1 MIYDYDNGILMNQLY
16 ERKNDMEL
24 QQLQYFLVAAKYEHV
39 TKAAN
44 ALHIAQPALSQS
56 IKRLEA
62 ELGVKLFERK
72 KGGITLSDSGKV
84 LVQELQP
91 VMKSLDNLP
100 KKLAE
105 ISRKQHQTI
114 HLNVL
119 AASILVTDCII
130 AYKAQHPDVN
140 FQFVQSQS
148 TTDYDL
154 CITATVHKKNP
165 GVNQIAVEEK
175 FYLAVPSDS
184 QYAKYTEIDLAEV
197 ANEGFIVMADTRPI
211 RSICDQFCLSAGFT
225 PDIVFE
231 SVNFESVR
239 SLISAGMGVGFWPE
253 YSWDTTRNYQ
263 NMTLLPIKSPD
274 CTRDIIFTY
283 NPQFSENTIAKDFFE
298 FLVDYTKQRKEH
310 HEKLMIQH

>member
-1 MIYDYDNGILMNQLY
+1 
-16 ERKNDMEL
+16 MEL
-24 QQLQYFLVAAKYEHV
+24 QQLQYFLVAAKYEHI

-44 ALHIAQPALSQS
+44 SLHIAQPALSQS

-62 ELGVKLFERK
+62 ELGVKLFDRK
-72 KGGITLSDSGKV
+72 KGGISLSDSGKV
-84 LVQELQP
+84 LVQEFQP
-91 VMKSLDNLP
+91 IMKSLDNLP

-105 ISRKQHQTI
+105 TARKQHQTI

-130 AYKAQHPDVN
+130 AYKAKHPDVN

-148 TTDYDL
+148 TMDYDL
-154 CITATVHKKNP
+154 CVTASVHKKTSS
-165 GVNQIAVEEK
+165 VNQVAIEER
-175 FYLAVPSDS
+175 FFLAVPSDS
-184 QYAKYTEIDLAEV
+184 KYAQYSEINLSEV
-197 ANEGFIVMADTRPI
+197 SEEGFIVMTDARPI
-211 RSICDQFCLSAGFT
+211 RNICDQFCLEAGFS
-225 PDIVFE
+225 PNIVFE

-283 NPQFSENTIAKDFFE
+283 NPQFSENVVAKDFYE
-298 FLVDYTKQRKEH
+298 FLIDYTRERKEH
-310 HEKLMIQH
+310 HEKIMEQN

>member
-1 MIYDYDNGILMNQLY
+1 
-16 ERKNDMEL
+16 MEL
-24 QQLQYFLVAAKYEHV
+24 QQLQYFLVAAKYEHI

-44 ALHIAQPALSQS
+44 SLHIAQPALSQS

-62 ELGVKLFERK
+62 ELGVKLFDRK
-72 KGGITLSDSGKV
+72 KGGISLSDSGKV
-84 LVQELQP
+84 LVKELQP
-91 VMKSLDNLP
+91 IMKNLDNLP

-105 ISRKQHQTI
+105 IARKQHQTI

-130 AYKAQHPDVN
+130 AYKAKHPEVN

-148 TTDYDL
+148 TTEYDL
-154 CITATVHKKNP
+154 CITASVHKKNP
-165 GVNQIAVEEK
+165 TAHQVAIEEK
-175 FYLAVPSDS
+175 FYLAVPADS
-184 QYAKYTEIDLAEV
+184 KYAKYSEIDLAEV
-197 ANEGFIVMADTRPI
+197 SEEGFIVMADTRPI
-211 RSICDQFCLSAGFT
+211 RSICDQFCLAAGFT

-274 CTRDIIFTY
+274 CVRDIIFTY
-283 NPQFSENTIAKDFFE
+283 NPQFSENEIAKDFYD
-298 FLVDYTKQRKEH
+298 FLIEYTKERKEQ
-310 HEKLMIQH
+310 HERLLEQN

>member
-1 MIYDYDNGILMNQLY
+1 
-16 ERKNDMEL
+16 MEL
-24 QQLQYFLVAAKYEHV
+24 QQLQYFLVAAKYEHI

-44 ALHIAQPALSQS
+44 SLHIAQPALSQS

-62 ELGVKLFERK
+62 EFGVKLFERK
-72 KGGITLSDSGKV
+72 KGGISLSDSGKV

-91 VMKSLDNLP
+91 IMKGLDDLP
-100 KKLAE
+100 KKLMETA
-105 ISRKQHQTI
+105 RKQHQTI

-119 AASILVTDCII
+119 AASILVTDAII
-130 AYKAQHPDVN
+130 AYKAQHPEVN

-148 TTDYDL
+148 TTEYDL
-154 CITATVHKKNP
+154 CITASVHKTNP
-165 GVNQIAVEEK
+165 SLNQVAIEET

-184 QYAKYTEIDLAEV
+184 KYAKYKEIELSEV
-197 ANEGFIVMADTRPI
+197 AEEGFIVMTDTRPI
-211 RSICDQFCLSAGFT
+211 RTICDQFCLSAGFA
-225 PDIVFE
+225 PNIVFE

-253 YSWDTTRNYQ
+253 YSWDTTRNYK

-283 NPQFSENTIAKDFFE
+283 NPQFSESNIAKDFYD
-298 FLVDYTKQRKEH
+298 FLIDYTKQRKMH
-310 HEKLMIQH
+310 HEKVLAI